1 MNPFNNILFKI
12 SLFTT
17 SYVLIL
23 IVVSPVID
31 HAFSTLDEDI
41 DKKENNY
48 QILGEVILHVIT
60 ITIVWYYINYYGRSS
75 LEKLFDL
82 KIKDATK
89 TAINVVSSIALIG
102 LQRNLLEKLE
112 YITISHPFRMT
123 DLYMNN

>member
-17 SYVLIL
+17 SYLLIL

-41 DKKENNY
+41 DEKENNY

-60 ITIVWYYINYYGRSS
+60 ITIVWYYINYYVRSF
-75 LEKLFDL
+75 LENRFDL
-82 KIKDATK
+82 KIQIATK

-102 LQRNLLEKLE
+102 LQNNLLAKLE

-123 DLYMNN
+123 DLYE